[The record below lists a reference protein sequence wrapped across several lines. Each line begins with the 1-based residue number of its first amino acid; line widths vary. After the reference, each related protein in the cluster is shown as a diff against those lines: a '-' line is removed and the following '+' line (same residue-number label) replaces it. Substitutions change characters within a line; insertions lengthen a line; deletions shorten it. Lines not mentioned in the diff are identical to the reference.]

1 MNGVSRNY
9 DYCYLKSCIIF
20 IFYLN
25 DYDLFKSQSMKKLK
39 RDPLLFAYYREEK
52 YLVSSKIIGKKYKK
66 LNQFVV

>member
-1 MNGVSRNY
+1 
-9 DYCYLKSCIIF
+9 
-20 IFYLN
+20 
-25 DYDLFKSQSMKKLK
+25 MKKLK